1 MSRLQELRQAL
12 GRAHDE
18 LIELTGDENAFTAK
32 QHEISDLEGQI
43 RRTNQAMQARAA
55 LGRPSDPGAGAHN
68 GNEASGERAKFA
80 SLGEQLVA
88 VMRHY
93 GGDGTDPRLVRAP
106 TGAGE
111 TDASSGGFLVQ
122 TDFANTILTR
132 AYEMG
137 QILQRVTRL
146 PLGDNANGIKIP
158 GIDETSRVTGSRWG
172 GVQSYWLAEGD
183 TVTATRPKF
192 RLIELDL
199 KKLMSVWYI
208 TDELMQSAPMVS
220 AIAEQ
225 AFSEEIRFMTEDSI
239 FRGDGT
245 GKPRGLLNATCKVTV
260 AKQTGQASKTVL
272 KENIDNMWS
281 QCWARSRSNAVW
293 FINQDVEPQLYSL
306 VQVVGTAGVPVYLPA
321 NGLSGAPYGT
331 LYDRPVIPVEYCE
344 SLGTEGDIVLADFS
358 QYVLVDKGAAQQQS
372 SIHVRFLYDEMVFRI
387 IYRVDGAPTWHS
399 SLTPYKGSA
408 VKSPFI
414 TLASR

>member
-1 MSRLQELRQAL
+1 MRMRSSPSSTRSPTWKARS
-12 GRAHDE
+12 G
-18 LIELTGDENAFTAK
+18 G
-32 QHEISDLEGQI
+32 
-43 RRTNQAMQARAA
+43 TNQAMQARAA
-55 LGRPSDPGAGAHN
+55 LGRPADPGAGAHN

-183 TVTATRPKF
+183 TVTASRPKF
-192 RLIELDL
+192 
-199 KKLMSVWYI
+199 
-208 TDELMQSAPMVS
+208 
-220 AIAEQ
+220 
-225 AFSEEIRFMTEDSI
+225 
-239 FRGDGT
+239 
-245 GKPRGLLNATCKVTV
+245 
-260 AKQTGQASKTVL
+260 
-272 KENIDNMWS
+272 
-281 QCWARSRSNAVW
+281 
-293 FINQDVEPQLYSL
+293 
-306 VQVVGTAGVPVYLPA
+306 
-321 NGLSGAPYGT
+321 
-331 LYDRPVIPVEYCE
+331 
-344 SLGTEGDIVLADFS
+344 
-358 QYVLVDKGAAQQQS
+358 
-372 SIHVRFLYDEMVFRI
+372 
-387 IYRVDGAPTWHS
+387 
-399 SLTPYKGSA
+399 
-408 VKSPFI
+408 
-414 TLASR
+414 